1 MAPTGNIASIPILS
15 LITFLPSL
23 GALFIIFFVKKQ
35 WEDGIRWTALI
46 ISLATFLIS
55 LYLPLTFDAGTAE
68 FQWVEKAI
76 WIERFG
82 IHYFLGVDGISLLLV
97 LLTTF
102 VTVICIL
109 SSWTE
114 ITIKLKPYMAMF
126 LVVETGVLG
135 VFMSLDLFLFYVF
148 WEVVLIPMVFI
159 IGVWGGVRRLYAA
172 IKFFLFTFTG
182 SLFMLLGILALYF
195 YHGNLTGNYTFDAT
209 VLFENPVAPHVQRW
223 IFLAF
228 FLGFAVKI
236 PMFPLHTWLPDAHTE
251 APTAGSIFLA
261 AVLLK
266 LGTYGFVRYSL
277 PLLPNASMFFA
288 PLMITLSI
296 IAILYGAYVT
306 IAQKDMKK
314 LVAYSSVSHMGFV
327 MLGIFVFNAEGIKG
341 GLLQMINHGIS
352 TGALFLLVG
361 MIYERTHQRMIED
374 YSGLIKVLP
383 VYGIFFLI
391 IALSSMGMPL
401 TNGFIGELYVL
412 IGAYKA
418 HWFFAIP
425 VVMGVLLGTV
435 YLLWMFQRMFLGDF
449 VIQRQNSLKDL
460 GRREILAVA
469 PILIIIFWI
478 GLYPKPF
485 LQVTDASINNLV
497 KMVEENSQRSTANNN
512 GFGNTGPLLSHVPNA
527 HILYNDCLL
536 CGEGDVRSGFRP
548 QTANL
553 LLNVI
558 LAEHEHA
565 DFIFRDKIERL
576 GIFAT
581 E

>member
-1 MAPTGNIASIPILS
+1 MTPTGNIASLPILS

-35 WEDGIRWTALI
+35 WEDGVRWTALV
-46 ISLATFLIS
+46 ISLATFLLS

-68 FQWVEKAI
+68 FQWVEKAV

-109 SSWTE
+109 ASWTE
-114 ITIKLKPYMAMF
+114 ITIKLKPYMALF

-159 IGVWGGVRRLYAA
+159 IGVWGGVRRLYSA

-182 SLFMLLGILALYF
+182 SLFMLLGILALF
-195 YHGNLTGNYTFDAT
+195 FFHGQLTGNYTFDAT
-209 VLFENPVAPHVQRW
+209 VLIENPVAPHIQRW
-223 IFLAF
+223 IFLAL

-266 LGTYGFVRYSL
+266 LGTYGFLRFSL
-277 PLLPNASMFFA
+277 PLLPNASIFFA
-288 PLMITLSI
+288 PLMIVLSI

-327 MLGIFVFNAEGIKG
+327 MLGLFVFNAEGLKG

-374 YSGLIKVLP
+374 YSGLIRVLP
-383 VYGIFFLI
+383 VYGIFFLVV
-391 IALSSMGMPL
+391 ALSSMGMPA

-425 VVMGVLLGTV
+425 VVIGVLLGTV
-435 YLLWMFQRMFLGDF
+435 YLLWMFQRVFLGDL
-449 VIQRQNSLKDL
+449 VIPKHDALKDL
-460 GRREILAVA
+460 GHREIVAVA
-469 PILIIIFWI
+469 PLIIIIFWI

-497 KMVEENSQRSTANNN
+497 KMVEENSHRSLANDRKH
-512 GFGNTGPLLSHVPNA
+512 GITDPRLSRVP
-527 HILYNDCLL
+527 
-536 CGEGDVRSGFRP
+536 DVRIQNLNLRYSAKFKLDRASRLRQSSQRLRRP
-548 QTANL
+548 GAIPPIQN
-553 LLNVI
+553 
-558 LAEHEHA
+558 
-565 DFIFRDKIERL
+565 
-576 GIFAT
+576 
-581 E
+581 

>member
-1 MAPTGNIASIPILS
+1 MTPTGNIAGIPILS
-15 LITFLPSL
+15 LITFLPSV
-23 GALFIIFFVKKQ
+23 GAVFIIFFVKKH
-35 WEDGIRWTALI
+35 WEDGLRWSALI
-46 ISLATFLIS
+46 ISLATFLLS
-55 LYLPLTFDAGTAE
+55 LYLPLTFNANTPG
-68 FQWVEKAI
+68 FQWVEKAV

-82 IHYFLGVDGISLLLV
+82 ISYLLGVDGISLLLV

-102 VTVICIL
+102 VTVICVL
-109 SSWTE
+109 ASWTE
-114 ITIKLKPYMAMF
+114 ITTKLKPYMALF

-148 WEVVLIPMVFI
+148 WEIVLIPMVFI
-159 IGVWGGVRRLYAA
+159 IGVWGGVRRLYSA

-182 SLFMLLGILALYF
+182 SLFMLLGIVALYF
-195 YHGNLTGNYTFDAT
+195 FHGQLTGNYTFDAT

-223 IFLAF
+223 IFLAL

-266 LGTYGFVRYSL
+266 LGTYGFLRYSL

-288 PLMITLSI
+288 PLMIALSI

-327 MLGIFVFNAEGIKG
+327 MLGLFVFNPEGIKG

-361 MIYERTHQRMIED
+361 MIYERTHRRMIED
-374 YSGLIKVLP
+374 YSGLIRVLP
-383 VYGIFFLI
+383 VFGIFFLVV
-391 IALSSMGMPL
+391 ALSSMGMPA

-425 VVMGVLLGTV
+425 VVIGVLLGTV
-435 YLLWMFQRMFLGDF
+435 YLLWMFQRVFLGDV
-449 VIQRQNSLKDL
+449 VIQEQTTLKDL
-460 GRREILAVA
+460 GFREIIAAA

-478 GLYPKPF
+478 GLYPRPF
-485 LQVTDASINNLV
+485 LHVTDASINNLV
-497 KMVEENSQRSTANNN
+497 QMVAANARKSTANIN
-512 GFGNTGPLLSHVPNA
+512 GFENSGPWSSPGPDAQKAFKN
-527 HILYNDCLL
+527 CLL
-536 CGEGDVRSGFRP
+536 CGPNDGRFSFQP
-548 QTANL
+548 HTSALQLNL
-553 LLNVI
+553 I
-558 LAEHEHA
+558 PAEHDQV
-565 DFIFRDKIERL
+565 DFTFRDNIYHWKN
-576 GIFAT
+576 
-581 E
+581 

>member
-1 MAPTGNIASIPILS
+1 M
-15 LITFLPSL
+15 
-23 GALFIIFFVKKQ
+23 FIIIFVKHQQAAGLK
-35 WEDGIRWTALI
+35 WAALVT
-46 ISLATFLIS
+46 SLATFLLS
-55 LYLPLTFDAGTAE
+55 LYLPLTFNVHTPA

-97 LLTTF
+97 LLTTL
-102 VTVICIL
+102 VTVICVL
-109 SSWTE
+109 ASWTE
-114 ITIKLKPYMAMF
+114 ITIKLKPYLVLF

-135 VFMSLDLFLFYVF
+135 VFMSLDLFLFYIF
-148 WEVVLIPMVFI
+148 WEIVLIPMVFI
-159 IGVWGGVRRLYAA
+159 IGVWGGVRRLYSA
-172 IKFFLFTFTG
+172 IKFFLFTFAG
-182 SLFMLLGILALYF
+182 SLFMLLGILALCF
-195 YHGNLTGNYTFDAT
+195 YHGQLTGIYTFDAT
-209 VLFENPVAPHVQRW
+209 ILFENPPAANIQRW

-266 LGTYGFVRYSL
+266 LGTYGFVRFSL
-277 PLLPNASMFFA
+277 PLLPHASVFFA
-288 PLMITLSI
+288 PLMLALSI

-327 MLGIFVFNAEGIKG
+327 MLGLFVFNPEGIKG

-361 MIYERTHQRMIED
+361 MIYERTHHRMIED
-374 YSGLIKVLP
+374 FSGLFRVVP

-391 IALSSMGMPL
+391 VALSSMGMPV

-425 VVMGVLLGTV
+425 VVIGVLLGTV
-435 YLLWMFQRMFLGDF
+435 YLMWMFQRVFLGAL
-449 VIQRQNSLKDL
+449 VIQGSNALKDL
-460 GRREILAVA
+460 GRREISAMA
-469 PILIIIFWI
+469 PLLIIIFWI

-485 LQVTDASINNLV
+485 LQTTDASINNLV
-497 KMVEENSQRSTANNN
+497 KMMEANLQKSTAPKKS
-512 GFGNTGPLLSHVPNA
+512 GAGNTGPWLSEAPDA
-527 HILYNDCLL
+527 PILFDEYRI
-536 CGEGDVRSGFRP
+536 GGQGDSRSGFQP
-548 QTANL
+548 QTANRR
-553 LLNVI
+553 LNVA
-558 LAEHEHA
+558 LAGHEPA
-565 DFIFRDKIERL
+565 DYIFSDVTSDWKN
-576 GIFAT
+576 
-581 E
+581 